1 MTLGTSPTPDKPRVQ
16 AVTFGPVVLSG
27 GLRRRNPARR
37 CPGWTRPRSRRPRAR
52 PLEFS
57 AAASGRTVQLI
68 PVARMHH
75 QHYNV
80 YWIT

>member
-1 MTLGTSPTPDKPRVQ
+1 MPRLDPATLAPDLE
-16 AVTFGPVVLSG
+16 AG
-27 GLRRRNPARR
+27 
-37 CPGWTRPRSRRPRAR
+37 PRS
-52 PLEFS
+52 EFS